1 MTRIFAAAA
10 VVTALTIAVLTALAG
25 AAQATPSR
33 PAGMSKAEY
42 RALMLRSEALDQKY
56 GLHDQRAVPAGMTS
70 ASARALMLRSEAL
83 NEKYGLGA
91 HRAPAAIMRAS
102 RSSEGFAW
110 DAFGIGAVAMFGF
123 VLLISGVL
131 LVGTRSG
138 RARAYS

>member
-1 MTRIFAAAA
+1 MTRIFAGAV
-10 VVTALTIAVLTALAG
+10 VVTALTIAVLTAHAG

-33 PAGMSKAEY
+33 PAGLLKAEY

-56 GLHDQRAVPAGMTS
+56 GLHDQRAVPAGMTH
-70 ASARALMLRSEAL
+70 AEYRALMLRSEAL

-91 HRAPAAIMRAS
+91 HRAPAATTQAS
-102 RSSEGFAW
+102 RSPESFAW
-110 DAFGIGAVAMFGF
+110 EAFGIGAVAMFGF

-131 LVGTRSG
+131 LVGSRSG

>member
-10 VVTALTIAVLTALAG
+10 VVTALTIAALTAIAG
-25 AAQATPSR
+25 AAHATPSR
-33 PAGMSKAEY
+33 PAGMSKAEH

-56 GLHDQRAVPAGMTS
+56 GLHDQRAVPAGMTG
-70 ASARALMLRSEAL
+70 AKYRALMLRSEAL

-91 HRAPAAIMRAS
+91 QRAPAATTTAS
-102 RSSEGFAW
+102 SSGEGFAW
-110 DAFGIGAVAMFGF
+110 EAFGIGAVAMFGF

-131 LVGTRSG
+131 LVGTRSS